1 MPKSASHT
9 LPRTLQEVLPLSP
22 PNEGPGPRVIKACVP
37 CARLKV
43 KCENEPGANV
53 CKRCRRLG
61 KLCTV
66 QQPGSQTHKKLKKSS
81 TVARLE
87 EKLDGVAAILAA
99 SERDRERMRGGD
111 QPETSDFPPHPALL
125 SPTTCLEQ
133 HIKDETEAQLILDAF
148 RNDMAPFFP
157 FVVIPPAMT
166 VDQLKRKNPFL
177 LLSAMM
183 VGCRHDKVRQMA
195 MAKAFRELVS
205 HRILVKGEQSLDL
218 LQSLLVYIAWYHL
231 HIPLGPQLTNL
242 VHLAMAMVSDL
253 GLHRPAQMK
262 LWSRPPGTA
271 AMGYFVRDGQVP
283 AARTLAER
291 RAFLGCFCITF
302 IVSMFA
308 RDIEHLRYSQY
319 AEECCRVISDTM
331 EYSSDTY
338 LVKLTELCHFGDR
351 ISRTLKFDDWEWSS
365 GIAAPLGAC
374 VRSLEAELHQLKA
387 SFTLGPSQSAEIRGQ
402 RVFDHAGLLAMH
414 YYSIEIYLYEIALG
428 DNVDPAR
435 YGNFPMTRLNLLFA
449 CLNSTKSCMETF
461 FSLPTLVYFDM
472 PFLFWALVGHAI
484 VVTSKLNLFVGDGWD
499 QVYVRSVL
507 DFPTTVDT
515 IAANMDA
522 AKAAAELSVHVSGCT
537 PSALPRTVPEFFA
550 GTAPKLQ
557 FIKEVHE
564 TRRSGLARSDQAQ
577 NVSNFDEPSPQYLP
591 ENEPNGHC
599 LTTWFDFLDEDFW
612 RAFT

>member
-1 MPKSASHT
+1 
-9 LPRTLQEVLPLSP
+9 
-22 PNEGPGPRVIKACVP
+22 
-37 CARLKV
+37 
-43 KCENEPGANV
+43 
-53 CKRCRRLG
+53 
-61 KLCTV
+61 
-66 QQPGSQTHKKLKKSS
+66 
-81 TVARLE
+81 
-87 EKLDGVAAILAA
+87 
-99 SERDRERMRGGD
+99 
-111 QPETSDFPPHPALL
+111 
-125 SPTTCLEQ
+125 
-133 HIKDETEAQLILDAF
+133 
-148 RNDMAPFFP
+148 
-157 FVVIPPAMT
+157 
-166 VDQLKRKNPFL
+166 
-177 LLSAMM
+177 
-183 VGCRHDKVRQMA
+183 MA

-302 IVSMFA
+302 I
-308 RDIEHLRYSQY
+308 
-319 AEECCRVISDTM
+319 
-331 EYSSDTY
+331 
-338 LVKLTELCHFGDR
+338 
-351 ISRTLKFDDWEWSS
+351 RTLKFDDWEWSS

>member
-1 MPKSASHT
+1 MPEPASHP
-9 LPRTLQEVLPLSP
+9 LPRTRQGVLPLSP
-22 PNEGPGPRVIKACVP
+22 PSEGPGPRVIKACVP

-43 KCENEPGANV
+43 KCEIEPGARV

-61 KLCTV
+61 KLCSA
-66 QQPGSQTHKKLKKSS
+66 QQPGSQTRKKPKKSS
-81 TVARLE
+81 TAARLE
-87 EKLDGVAAILAA
+87 EKPDGVAAILAA
-99 SERDRERMRGGD
+99 SERDRGRMWGGELL
-111 QPETSDFPPHPALL
+111 ETSEFALHPGLL
-125 SPTTCLEQ
+125 SPIACLEE
-133 HIKDETEAQLILDAF
+133 HIKDETEAQLILHAF

-157 FVVIPPAMT
+157 FVVIPPTMSI
-166 VDQLKRKNPFL
+166 DQLKRKSPFL
-177 LLSAMM
+177 SLSAIM

-218 LQSLLVYIAWYHL
+218 LQGLLVYIAWYHL

-242 VHLAMAMVSDL
+242 VHLAMAMVADL
-253 GLHRPAQMK
+253 GLHRSAQIK
-262 LWSRPPGTA
+262 LWSKPPGTA
-271 AMGYFVRDGQVP
+271 AMGYFVRDGQAP

-308 RDIEHLRYSQY
+308 RDIEHLHYSKY
-319 AEECCRVISDTM
+319 AEECCRVISETM
-331 EYSSDTY
+331 EYPSDTY

-351 ISRTLKFDDWEWSS
+351 TSRTLKSDDWEWSS
-365 GIAAPLGAC
+365 GIATPLGAC

-387 SFTLGPSQSAEIRGQ
+387 SFMINTSQSGKIQDQ

-414 YYSIEIYLYEIALG
+414 YYSIEMYLYETALG

-435 YGNFPMTRLNLLFA
+435 YGNFPVTRLNLLFA
-449 CLNSTKSCMETF
+449 CLNSTKSCLEAF
-461 FSLPTLVYFDM
+461 FSLQPLVYFDM

-499 QVYVRSVL
+499 QGYVRSVL

-522 AKAAAELSVHVSGCT
+522 AKAAAELSLHASGFT
-537 PSALPRTVPEFFA
+537 PSTLPRTVPEFFA

-564 TRRSGLARSDQAQ
+564 TRRSGLARREQAQ
-577 NVSNFDEPSPQYLP
+577 NESNLDEPSSQTLP
-591 ENEPNGHC
+591 ESEPNGQY